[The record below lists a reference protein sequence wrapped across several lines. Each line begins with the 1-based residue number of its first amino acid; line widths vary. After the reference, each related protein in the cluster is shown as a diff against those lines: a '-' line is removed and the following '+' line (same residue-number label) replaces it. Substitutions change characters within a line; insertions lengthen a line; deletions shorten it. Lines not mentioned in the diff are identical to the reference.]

1 MIFYHNL
8 VSLFTIYNSGEK
20 VGRDCLTIAFRVLT
34 LLITKVRLDADQRED
49 DITKK
54 KDLVMSVVNLVPC
67 AEDDELLAQIY
78 NLIAYLLKNNF
89 DAVQVDHEPAESVVE
104 YTQNVLQREK
114 LAQPTLINL
123 LKCVGILANQ
133 AVITLSNSEELLK
146 MVLQSRLLSSIA
158 SKYQP

>member
-1 MIFYHNL
+1 M
-8 VSLFTIYNSGEK
+8 
-20 VGRDCLTIAFRVLT
+20 
-34 LLITKVRLDADQRED
+34 LITRVKLDADQRED

-54 KDLVMSVVNLVPC
+54 KDLFMSVVNLVPC

-89 DAVQVDHEPAESVVE
+89 DAVQVDHEPAESIVE
-104 YTQNVLQREK
+104 FTQSVLQREK

-133 AVITLSNSEELLK
+133 TVLTLTKSEELLK
-146 MVLQSRLLSSIA
+146 MVLQNRLLSSIA
-158 SKYQP
+158 SKYQS

>member
-1 MIFYHNL
+1 
-8 VSLFTIYNSGEK
+8 
-20 VGRDCLTIAFRVLT
+20 
-34 LLITKVRLDADQRED
+34 
-49 DITKK
+49 
-54 KDLVMSVVNLVPC
+54 MSVVNLVPC

-104 YTQNVLQREK
+104 YTQSILQREK

-123 LKCVGILANQ
+123 LKCIGILANQ
-133 AVITLSNSEELLK
+133 AVITLANSEELLK
-146 MVLQSRLLSSIA
+146 MVLQTRLLTSIA